1 MRATKKAKRNLIIIF
16 SVSVLVAL
24 VLIAVIIW
32 QTVKVGRLN
41 GEIKNLDVNNSKQE
55 ELIEKQN
62 QQIEYYESENFKE
75 DYIKYEMGYT
85 TGESDLY
92 K

>member
-32 QTVKVGRLN
+32 QTVEVGRLN

-85 TGESDLY
+85 AGESDLY